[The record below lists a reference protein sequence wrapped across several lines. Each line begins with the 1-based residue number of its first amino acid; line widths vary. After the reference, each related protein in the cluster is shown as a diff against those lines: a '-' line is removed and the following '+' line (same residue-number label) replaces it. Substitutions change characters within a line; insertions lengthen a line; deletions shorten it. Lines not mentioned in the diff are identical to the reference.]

1 MERIES
7 LTNRNVIRWNR
18 LHEKKGR
25 DEAGR
30 FLVEGDHLITEAMKA
45 GVVETIITDDDAD
58 FRFPHTVSV
67 SAAVMKKLSR
77 NVSAVHHM
85 AVCRINE
92 QTIENNHRLL
102 LLDGIQDPG
111 NLGTLIRTAVS
122 FSFDG
127 IYLSPDCCDVYNEKT
142 IRSTQGALFT
152 IPFVRTDLED
162 AVSRLQDAGVTV
174 YATALDASI
183 PFGEVQEGSQMAFI
197 LGNEGQGVH
206 PRLQKLADQRIR
218 IEMQGFESLNVAVA
232 GGIVMYRFRA
242 Q

>member
-1 MERIES
+1 MQARKLFS
-7 LTNRNVIRWNR
+7 CDT
-18 LHEKKGR
+18 
-25 DEAGR
+25 A
-30 FLVEGDHLITEAMKA
+30 
-45 GVVETIITDDDAD
+45 
-58 FRFPHTVSV
+58 SV
-67 SAAVMKKLSR
+67 SAPAVPG
-77 NVSAVHHM
+77 V
-85 AVCRINE
+85 
-92 QTIENNHRLL
+92 TIL
-102 LLDGIQDPG
+102 
-111 NLGTLIRTAVS
+111 TTS
-122 FSFDG
+122 
-127 IYLSPDCCDVYNEKT
+127 
-142 IRSTQGALFT
+142 LFT

>member
-1 MERIES
+1 MEHIES
-7 LTNRNVIRWNR
+7 LTNRNVIRWNK

-30 FLVEGDHLITEAMKA
+30 FLVEGDHLIAEALKA
-45 GVVETIITDDDAD
+45 GVVETIITDDAAYAS
-58 FRFPHTVSV
+58 FPHTVSV
-67 SAAVMKKLSR
+67 SSAVMKKLSR
-77 NVSAVHHM
+77 NVSTVHHM
-85 AVCRINE
+85 AVCRMLE
-92 QTIENNHRLL
+92 HPVTGHHRLL

-127 IYLSPDCCDVYNEKT
+127 IFLSLDCCDVYNEKT
-142 IRSTQGALFT
+142 IRSTQGALFQ
-152 IPFVRTDLED
+152 IPLVRMDLENL
-162 AVSRLQDAGVTV
+162 VPSLKQEGVVV

-183 PFGEVQEGSQMAFI
+183 PLSQIMPNGKMALI

-206 PRLQKLADQRIR
+206 PSLQQLADQRIR
-218 IEMQGFESLNVAVA
+218 IEMEGFESLNVAVA

-242 Q
+242 